1 MILSAVALLAAAMLL
16 GGMGFFAAVLAPLIF
31 TALPSDAAGPFVRR
45 VFPAYYLWVIG
56 AAAVGALA
64 LLPLR
69 LPDAVGLG
77 LVAAST
83 VWLRQGLM
91 PRINALSDRAQAGD
105 AAAKAGFA
113 RAHQLSVLVNV
124 AQMLV
129 ALVVLLRF
137 A

>member
-1 MILSAVALLAAAMLL
+1 MILSALALLAAALLL
-16 GGMGFFAAVLAPLIF
+16 GGMGFFAAVLAPLMF
-31 TALPSDAAGPFVRR
+31 TALPADAAGRFVRR
-45 VFPAYYLWVIG
+45 VFPAYYLWII
-56 AAAVGALA
+56 ASAAVGALA

-69 LPDAVGLG
+69 WPDALGLG

-91 PRINALSDRAQAGD
+91 PRINALSDAAQAGD

-113 RAHQLSVLVNV
+113 RAHRLSVLVNV
-124 AQMLV
+124 AQMLA
-129 ALVVLLRF
+129 ALAVLLRF

>member
-1 MILSAVALLAAAMLL
+1 MIVSAVALLSTALLL

-31 TALPSDAAGPFVRR
+31 SALPAESAGRFVRR

-69 LPDAVGLG
+69 PPDAVGLG
-77 LVAAST
+77 LVAASAA
-83 VWLRQGLM
+83 WLRQRLM
-91 PRINALSDRAQAGD
+91 PRINALPDAAQAGD
-105 AAAKAGFA
+105 TAAKAGFA
-113 RAHQLSVLVNV
+113 RAHQLSVLVNL

>member
-1 MILSAVALLAAAMLL
+1 MILSAVALLAAALLL
-16 GGMGFFAAVLAPLIF
+16 GGMGFFAAALAPLIF
-31 TALPSDAAGPFVRR
+31 TRLPAEVAGRFVRG

-56 AAAVGALA
+56 SAAVGALA

-69 LPDAVGLG
+69 LPDALGLG

-83 VWLRQGLM
+83 LWLRQGLM
-91 PRINALSDRAQAGD
+91 PRINAMSDAAQSGD
-105 AAAKAGFA
+105 VAAKAGFA

-124 AQMLV
+124 VQILV